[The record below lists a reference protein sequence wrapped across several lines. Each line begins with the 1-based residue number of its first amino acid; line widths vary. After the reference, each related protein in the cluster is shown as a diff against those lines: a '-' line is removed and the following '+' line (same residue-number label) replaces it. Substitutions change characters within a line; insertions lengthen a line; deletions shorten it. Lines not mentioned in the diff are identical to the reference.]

1 MDLAG
6 VIQLVLRTSV
16 MMIVFSLGLQ
26 ATTQD
31 ATYLFRKP
39 KRLLRSMA
47 TMLIIM
53 PFLAALLVQ
62 ALGLPPAVKITIVV
76 LSVSPV
82 PPILP
87 RKQLAAGGTRSYAL
101 GLLVAA
107 AVISILFVP
116 AAVELFGKV
125 FNKPA
130 GISIGTMARIVTAS
144 VMGPLVAGLA
154 VRRFRAEFASRAAG
168 PLSRLAGLLLIIGVL
183 PVLFTQISAA
193 ISLIGHGTL
202 LALTAFVVIGLV
214 AGALLGGPELSHRI
228 VLALSS
234 ATRHPGVA
242 MTIATA
248 NFPDQKLVLPSI
260 LLYLIVSAIV
270 SGIFLAW
277 LRRRE
282 RPSGIES
289 RQSPAA

>member
-31 ATYLFRKP
+31 ATYLFRKR
-39 KRLLRSMA
+39 KRLLRSTV

-62 ALGLPPAVKITIVV
+62 ALELPPAVEITMIV

-116 AAVELFGKV
+116 AAVELFARV
-125 FNKPA
+125 FNKPV
-130 GISIGTMARIVTAS
+130 GISTGTIARIVTA
-144 VMGPLVAGLA
+144 
-154 VRRFRAEFASRAAG
+154 
-168 PLSRLAGLLLIIGVL
+168 
-183 PVLFTQISAA
+183 T
-193 ISLIGHGTL
+193 
-202 LALTAFVVIGLV
+202 VI
-214 AGALLGGPELSHRI
+214 
-228 VLALSS
+228 
-234 ATRHPGVA
+234 
-242 MTIATA
+242 
-248 NFPDQKLVLPSI
+248 
-260 LLYLIVSAIV
+260 
-270 SGIFLAW
+270 
-277 LRRRE
+277 
-282 RPSGIES
+282 
-289 RQSPAA
+289 

>member
-39 KRLLRSMA
+39 KLLLRSTV

-62 ALGLPPAVKITIVV
+62 ALELPPAVEITMIV

-116 AAVELFGKV
+116 AAVELFARV
-125 FNKPA
+125 FNKPV
-130 GISIGTMARIVTAS
+130 GISTGTIARIVTAT
-144 VMGPLVAGLA
+144 VIGPLVAGLL
-154 VRRFRAEFASRAAG
+154 VRRFWAEFASRAAV
-168 PLSRLAGLLLIIGVL
+168 PLSRLAGLLLIIGLL

-214 AGALLGGPELSHRI
+214 AGDLLGGPELSHRI
-228 VLALSS
+228 VLALSTAS
-234 ATRHPGVA
+234 RHPGVA
-242 MTIATA
+242 MAIATA

-270 SGIFLAW
+270 SGMFLGW

-282 RPSGIES
+282 RASEIER